1 VDPEQAAVFARP
13 AGVREAFAP
22 RKDET
27 GNGLPRMASP
37 TPEALATAFGRPPD
51 TTEQLQRPPGEPTA
65 AHTEADPFSSDVYGG
80 DPWRDPAA
88 GAVLGPPALDEDVA
102 EHDSGRR
109 GSGALLSVPE
119 LLFGRR
125 VKPTALLVLGLV
137 ALLIGGVGGLV
148 GWLTGSA
155 GNSLTTGG
163 TTIEQLDSGK
173 ERPPGSV
180 ADIARRVAPAVVS
193 LEVQAGDTGAVGSG
207 VVIDSGGYVITNNH
221 VVTPVSA
228 SNNGKI
234 TAVFTDGSRAEARIV
249 GTDPKTDL
257 AVVKVNVSNPTVIR
271 AGRSDS
277 LAVGDSVLA
286 IGSPLG
292 LQSTVTE
299 GIVSA
304 LHRPI
309 AAAGENGEGQVVYD
323 AIQTDAAIN
332 RGNSGG
338 ALVDSSG
345 ALIGINSVIS
355 TSGVEGGSI
364 GLGFAIPVDEAIR
377 IADALISNGKVQHA
391 TMGLNVKS
399 VSANTSQGA
408 QVQNVRAG
416 GAAANAGIAEGDVI
430 TKVGERDISDAAEFE
445 VAVRERR
452 IGERVPVRLV
462 RRGAEQTVDVT
473 LQAD

>member
-1 VDPEQAAVFARP
+1 MSQQPSSWQPQSAQGGAGNGRADATLATDGAPRVGPRPVERPPVDPEQAAVFARP
-13 AGVREAFAP
+13 AGVQEAFAP
-22 RKDET
+22 RHGET
-27 GNGLPRMASP
+27 GNGLSRMAPP
-37 TPEALATAFGRPPD
+37 TPEALATAFGRPPG
-51 TTEQLQRPPGEPTA
+51 TTEQLQRPPGEL
-65 AHTEADPFSSDVYGG
+65 TEADPLPSDINGG
-80 DPWRDPAA
+80 DPWRDPGA
-88 GAVLGPPALDEDVA
+88 GAVLGPPAVDEDVA
-102 EHDSGRR
+102 AQDSGRR

-125 VKPTALLVLGLV
+125 VKPTALLLLGLV
-137 ALLIGGVGGLV
+137 ALLVGGVGGLV
-148 GWLTGSA
+148 GWLAGSA

-173 ERPPGSV
+173 ERAPGSV

-207 VVIDSGGYVITNNH
+207 VVIGSGGYVLTNNH
-221 VVTPVSA
+221 VVAPVSG
-228 SNNGKI
+228 SDNGKI
-234 TAVFTDGSRAEARIV
+234 TAVFTGGGRAEARIV

-271 AGRSDS
+271 VGRSDS

-355 TSGVEGGSI
+355 TSGAEGGSI

-377 IADALISNGKVQHA
+377 IA
-391 TMGLNVKS
+391 
-399 VSANTSQGA
+399 
-408 QVQNVRAG
+408 
-416 GAAANAGIAEGDVI
+416 
-430 TKVGERDISDAAEFE
+430 
-445 VAVRERR
+445 
-452 IGERVPVRLV
+452 
-462 RRGAEQTVDVT
+462 
-473 LQAD
+473 